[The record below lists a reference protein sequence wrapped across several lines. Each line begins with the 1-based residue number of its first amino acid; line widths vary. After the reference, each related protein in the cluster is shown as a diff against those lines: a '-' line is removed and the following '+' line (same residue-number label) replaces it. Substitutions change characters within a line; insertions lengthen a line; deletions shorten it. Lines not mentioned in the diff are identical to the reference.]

1 MKKANWAAVAQNY
14 ADEAVAVRRALHRIP
29 EAGFEER
36 KTQAWIVDY
45 LKALGYAPKPIV
57 DTGVA
62 LLIPSADGKDSG
74 CIAFRAD
81 MDALPVTEPD
91 AVPFRSDHPGMMHAC
106 GHDGHMTMLL
116 LLAKCLHD
124 HPELRAQSVLLIFQP
139 AEEGPGGAA
148 PVCRSGIFERTGARA
163 IVGYHLF
170 PDVPEGT
177 ITVAPGPV
185 IAMNS
190 EIYLDVRGT
199 ASHAAHPDRGQ
210 DALVAAAQL
219 VLAIQTIASRSLDP
233 EDAAVV
239 HLGTIDGGTRMNI
252 VADHVALT
260 GTMRS
265 FGEGVHQTIQR
276 RIREIAAGIGTA
288 NGVTIDVKFIDM
300 YPPVVNDAALYQ
312 AVWPLIGGDVA
323 PFEKRMIAEDFAY
336 YGKHLPAL
344 FMGIGAHSE
353 AKGFTAELHTPAF
366 GFDEKVLLRG
376 LEADLAI
383 VAGVPRSFGGA
394 DQTQE

>member
-1 MKKANWAAVAQNY
+1 MNATEIAAVAKTY
-14 ADEAVAVRRALHRIP
+14 AGEACAIRRALHRIP

-36 KTQAWIVDY
+36 ETQAWIMDY
-45 LKALGYAPKPIV
+45 LKGLGYAPEALV
-57 DTGVA
+57 DTGAA
-62 LLIPSADGKDSG
+62 LLIPATDGGDRG

-81 MDALPVTEPD
+81 MDALPVTEP
-91 AVPFRSDHPGMMHAC
+91 AATPFRSDHPGMMHAC

-116 LLAKCLHD
+116 LLAKCLRD
-124 HPELRAQSVLLIFQP
+124 HPELRAQSVLLLFQP
-139 AEEGPGGAA
+139 AEEGPGGAD
-148 PVCRSGIFERTGARA
+148 PVCRSGILERCGARA

-177 ITVAPGPV
+177 ITIAPGPV

-219 VLAIQTIASRSLDP
+219 VLAVQTIASRSLDP

-265 FGEGVHQTIQR
+265 FSEAVHQTIQR
-276 RIREIAAGIGTA
+276 RIREIAAGIAAA
-288 NGVTIDVKFIDM
+288 NGVTIDVTFVDM

-312 AVWPLIGGDVA
+312 AVRPLISGDVA

-336 YGKHLPAL
+336 YGKYLPAL
-344 FMGIGAHSE
+344 FMGIGVKNA
-353 AKGFTAELHTPAF
+353 AKGFTAELHTPGF
-366 GFDEKVLLRG
+366 GFDEQVLLRG
-376 LEADLAI
+376 LETNLAI
-383 VAGVPRSFGGA
+383 IAGVPRSFGGA
-394 DQTQE
+394 GKTQK

>member
-1 MKKANWAAVAQNY
+1 MNRANRITIAESY
-14 ADEAVAVRRALHRIP
+14 GDEAVAVRRALHRIP

-36 KTQAWIVDY
+36 ETQAWIMDY
-45 LKALGYAPKPIV
+45 LGALGYAPEPIV

-81 MDALPVTEPD
+81 MDALPVTEP
-91 AVPFRSDHPGMMHAC
+91 AATPFHSDHPGMMHAC

-124 HPELRAQSVLLIFQP
+124 HPGLRAQSVLLIFQP
-139 AEEGPGGAA
+139 AEEGPGGGD

-177 ITVAPGPV
+177 ITIAPGPV

-190 EIYLDVRGT
+190 EIYLDVHGT

-219 VLAIQTIASRSLDP
+219 VLAVQTIASRSLDP

-265 FGEGVHQTIQR
+265 FSEGVHQTIRR

-300 YPPVVNDAALYQ
+300 YPPVVNDAALYR
-312 AVWPLIGGDVA
+312 AVRPLIGGNVA

-344 FMGIGAHSE
+344 FMGIGARSE

-376 LEADLAI
+376 LETDLAI
-383 VAGVPRSFGGA
+383 VAGVPRSFDGTA
-394 DQTQE
+394 ED